1 MDASQV
7 LSMNNIVATLSGVS
21 QIKGTLS
28 PVALPVMSGK
38 VYPTQTL
45 NVYDEDYEVQG
56 SLTENIT
63 LPTGNKIMKDDL
75 TILKVGMTEVSNESG
90 GYTIC
95 IGG

>member
-7 LSMNNIVATLSGVS
+7 LNMNNIVATLS
-21 QIKGTLS
+21 
-28 PVALPVMSGK
+28 PVVLPVVSGK
-38 VYPTQTL
+38 VYPTRTL
-45 NVYDEDYEVQG
+45 NVYNEDYEVQG
-56 SLTENIT
+56 SLTEDIT
-63 LPTGNKIMKDDL
+63 LPTGNKVMKDDL